1 MNEFQNLL
9 NETVGRLF
17 ADLATK
23 EVGQAAEEGTWP
35 DALWSALEENGLT
48 RLMASEEAGGAGG
61 SWSDA
66 LILLRAQGRYGA
78 PIPLGETLVAGWL
91 LSKAGLDVPDGP
103 LTLLSDVTLSG
114 KQGAWKL
121 TGVAAHVPWGRRA
134 VLGVALVQGP
144 GDVPHIVAA
153 PLAGLNI
160 SEELNTAR
168 EPRDTIQFGDL
179 DVKAASCDVSG
190 DMEMWGALMRCGLMA
205 GGLEYLLAQTVQ
217 YANERKQFGRP
228 IGKFQAIQ
236 QQLAVLATQ
245 AAAAGAIAAHACDR
259 ASDGGD
265 PAFEV
270 GVAKTRIDEAVNI
283 STSIA
288 HQVHGAIGFTY
299 EHGLHLVTRRLWSW
313 RAEYGSGRVWAARL
327 GREAINRA
335 QGAEDGDAKPQ
346 EVGVDALWRY
356 VTAR

>member
-1 MNEFQNLL
+1 MNEFRNLL
-9 NETVGRLF
+9 SETVERLF
-17 ADLATK
+17 ADLATR

-35 DALWSALEENGLT
+35 DALWAALEENGVT
-48 RLMASEEAGGAGG
+48 RLMVSEAAGGAGG
-61 SWSDA
+61 SWGDA

-103 LTLLSDVTLSG
+103 LTLLSGVALSG
-114 KQGAWKL
+114 KPGAWKL
-121 TGVAAHVPWGRRA
+121 NGVAAHVPWGRKA

-144 GDVPHIVAA
+144 GGDTHIVSV
-153 PLAGLNI
+153 PLAGLEM
-160 SEELNTAR
+160 SHEQNTAR
-168 EPRDTIQFGDL
+168 EPRDTISFKDAGVQ
-179 DVKAASCDVSG
+179 AAPCDVSG
-190 DMEMWGALMRCGLMA
+190 DMELWGALMRCGQMA

-217 YANERKQFGRP
+217 YAGERKQFGRP

-259 ASDGGD
+259 ATDGRD

-313 RAEYGSGRVWAARL
+313 RAEYGSGRTWAARL
-327 GREAINRA
+327 GREAIERA
-335 QGAEDGDAKPQ
+335 QGSTDN
-346 EVGVDALWRY
+346 EVGVDTLWKH

>member
-9 NETVGRLF
+9 SETVDRLF

-35 DALWSALEENGLT
+35 EALWSALEENGLT

-121 TGVAAHVPWGRRA
+121 NGTAAHVPWGRKA
-134 VLGVALVQGP
+134 VLGIALVQGP
-144 GDVPHIVAA
+144 GDVPHIVSA
-153 PLAGLNI
+153 PLAGLDMA
-160 SEELNTAR
+160 EELNTAR
-168 EPRDTIQFGDL
+168 EPRDTIPFNDL
-179 DVKAASCDVSG
+179 SVQAASCDLPG
-190 DMEMWGALMRCGLMA
+190 NMEMWGALMRCGLMA

-259 ASDGGD
+259 ASDGD
-265 PAFEV
+265 NPAFEV

-313 RAEYGSGRVWAARL
+313 RAEYGSGRTWAARL
-327 GREAINRA
+327 GRDAITRA
-335 QGAEDGDAKPQ
+335 QDADKSGSKSQ
-346 EVGVDALWRY
+346 GVEVDALWQY